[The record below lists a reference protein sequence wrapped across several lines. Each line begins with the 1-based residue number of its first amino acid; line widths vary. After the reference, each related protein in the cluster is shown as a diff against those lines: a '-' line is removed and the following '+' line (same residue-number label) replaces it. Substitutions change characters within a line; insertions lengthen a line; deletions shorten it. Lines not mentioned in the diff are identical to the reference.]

1 MPRNLTIEGLVT
13 RQIMCGSLASPLL
26 DSIDMVIGDLH
37 GPVLQSPTYDWNQI
51 GEEKV
56 HPIRIEHD
64 FRETEQSQKEL
75 DSH

>member
-1 MPRNLTIEGLVT
+1 MIW
-13 RQIMCGSLASPLL
+13 QIMCGSLASPLL

-56 HPIRIEHD
+56 HPPHTD
-64 FRETEQSQKEL
+64 
-75 DSH
+75 